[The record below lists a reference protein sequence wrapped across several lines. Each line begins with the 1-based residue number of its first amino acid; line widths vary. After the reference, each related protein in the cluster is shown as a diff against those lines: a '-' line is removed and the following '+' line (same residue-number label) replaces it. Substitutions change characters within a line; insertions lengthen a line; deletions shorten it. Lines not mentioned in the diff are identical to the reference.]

1 MVTFPHRILE
11 SYHKWVTDYNLNEK
25 YFVTQQTGII
35 QYRGDT
41 MDAKARLQSL
51 MDERGRTI
59 YRLENESDV
68 AWTTIRNM
76 FARNTEPSI
85 ATLEALCKGMGITLV
100 QFFDED
106 NSMGLLPEHAQLLQQ
121 WGRLRENDKRLI
133 QELIDSLNEKTESE
147 RKNLSFHLTQSL
159 SL

>member
-1 MVTFPHRILE
+1 
-11 SYHKWVTDYNLNEK
+11 
-25 YFVTQQTGII
+25 
-35 QYRGDT
+35 
-41 MDAKARLQSL
+41 MDVKARLKAL
-51 MDERGRTI
+51 MNERSWTI
-59 YRLENESDV
+59 YRLAKESNV

-76 FARNTEPSI
+76 FSRDTEPSI
-85 ATLEALCKGMGITLV
+85 TTLESLFKVMGITLV